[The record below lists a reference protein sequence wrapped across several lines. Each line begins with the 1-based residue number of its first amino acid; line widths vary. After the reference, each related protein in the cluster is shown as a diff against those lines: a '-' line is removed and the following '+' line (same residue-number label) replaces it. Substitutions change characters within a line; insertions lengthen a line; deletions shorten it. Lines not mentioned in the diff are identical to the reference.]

1 MDQGLP
7 VLVVEHD
14 ESLRHLACEL
24 LTRDLG
30 WGVVA
35 PACDAIHA
43 LALLDAGFV
52 PTLVLLDL
60 EVPSVRRQSV
70 LRRLRSD
77 PRYSLTA
84 VVVTSGGE
92 ERSEPRERWLPGE
105 VWLSR
110 PFQLEDLTVAIDV
123 ALSRLVESSHAS
135 RSVMAP

>member
-14 ESLRHLACEL
+14 ESLRLLACEL
-24 LTRDLG
+24 LTDLG

-35 PACDAIHA
+35 AARDATHA

-60 EVPSVRRQSV
+60 EMPNVQRLSV
-70 LRRLRSD
+70 LQRLRSD

-84 VVVTSGGE
+84 VVVTGPSG
-92 ERSEPRERWLPGE
+92 ERRDLRERWLPGE

-110 PFQLEDLTVAIDV
+110 PFQLDDLAHAIDLAV
-123 ALSRLVESSHAS
+123 SRLVESAHES
-135 RSVMAP
+135 RSALAS